1 MLHVLRVNYF
11 AFQILEHTN
20 NVFEL
25 KSYKSLKRP
34 GCPFQEL
41 AKEVLKKEKEQEKV
55 LNAVSPTDTI
65 SDDGLDGEGKQTK
78 PLIFIHVYR
87 SLLTVPRPFSNQG
100 LSRLQCNFAL
110 VCDA

>member
-1 MLHVLRVNYF
+1 M
-11 AFQILEHTN
+11 
-20 NVFEL
+20 FEL

-65 SDDGLDGEGKQTK
+65 SDDGLDGEGKQRK
-78 PLIFIHVYR
+78 PPIFIHVYR
-87 SLLTVPRPFSNQG
+87 SLLTVPCPFSNQG
-100 LSRLQCNFAL
+100 LSRLTSLWCAILNYWTSP
-110 VCDA
+110 CDEKMRISPYFN

>member
-1 MLHVLRVNYF
+1 M
-11 AFQILEHTN
+11 
-20 NVFEL
+20 FEL

-65 SDDGLDGEGKQTK
+65 SDDGLDGEGKQRK

-87 SLLTVPRPFSNQG
+87 SLLTVPCPFSNQG
-100 LSRLQCNFAL
+100 LPRLQCNFAL
-110 VCDA
+110 VCDAELLDDSLR